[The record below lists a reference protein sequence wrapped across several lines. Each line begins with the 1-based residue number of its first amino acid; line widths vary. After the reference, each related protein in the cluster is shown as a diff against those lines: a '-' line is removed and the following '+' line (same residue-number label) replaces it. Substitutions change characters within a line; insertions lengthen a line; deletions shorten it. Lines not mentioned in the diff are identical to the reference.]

1 MEFFRQRAERFG
13 QEGPLFNADRRFA
26 CMGDENSP
34 FNADDIADI
43 EELEQSIRF
52 FTEYVFTEIE
62 LDFTAQVA
70 EDAEGSLTVTTDSHE
85 AAGDADEGIDA
96 GVDEFLHLFA
106 ADLHLVI
113 QFFFFNNGRFFFFR
127 VRHDIPPRIYSASGG
142 KMRYLISPAGAL
154 TVTIAGLAASMIWPR
169 MAFPTGDSLEMRPLN
184 GSASA
189 VPTTV

>member
-1 MEFFRQRAERFG
+1 
-13 QEGPLFNADRRFA
+13 
-26 CMGDENSP
+26 MGDEDCP
-34 FNADDIADI
+34 FDADDITDI
-43 EELEQSIRF
+43 EELEQIVRF

-62 LDFTAQVA
+62 LDFAAQVA
-70 EDAEGSLTVTTDSHE
+70 EDAECSLAVAADGHE
-85 AAGDADEGIDA
+85 AAGDADDGFILFQFNGVIFDFLCMMIPVVFLTEGIDA

-154 TVTIAGLAASMIWPR
+154 TVTIAGLAASMTWPR
-169 MAFPTGDSLEMRPLN
+169 IAFPTGDSLEMRPLN